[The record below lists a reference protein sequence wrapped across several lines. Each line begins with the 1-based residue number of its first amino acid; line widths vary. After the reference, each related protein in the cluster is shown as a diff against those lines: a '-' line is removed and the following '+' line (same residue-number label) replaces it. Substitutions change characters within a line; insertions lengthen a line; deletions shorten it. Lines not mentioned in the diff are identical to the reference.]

1 MKKQKIQIF
10 ALTVFVFVIFYSL
23 GFAQEQV
30 SIPDSIKDIIQQV
43 QYKYC
48 PDKRISRFEVNAK
61 LMDDKIILSGETLS
75 AEGKSELIN
84 RIMVETNYE
93 VVDSI
98 LVLPD
103 PALGDNIYG
112 VVRISV
118 AQLRRNPDEIYEIV
132 NQAILGTEVK
142 LLKMK
147 SYWIYCQLDDE
158 YIGWIT
164 KSSIKIGDHDFIKQ
178 WRAQDK
184 LVVSA
189 NYGQIWEKPSQK
201 SIRSVSD
208 VVKGNKLI
216 NRGLKKGWYQVELPD
231 GRVGFIQSI
240 LVTTE
245 DKFTNDSKFESVD
258 KLLNTAYRFI
268 GLPYLWGGRSTKGF
282 DCSGFTQTVFK
293 LNGFQL
299 PRDANMQVKSGVEVP
314 IDDSLKNLESGD
326 LVFFGRDVDHIYHV
340 GIYIGDDEFIHSES
354 SVQINSY
361 NPKDKNYSE
370 FRRKGLRAVR
380 RVLGK

>member
-30 SIPDSIKDIIQQV
+30 SIPDTIKDIIQQV

-354 SVQINSY
+354 SVQINSF

-370 FRRKGLRAVR
+370 FRRKGLQAVR
-380 RVLGK
+380 RVWGK